1 MMQQSIAKYQK
12 MSYEYKQKYTKI
24 KDDLDGMHWIISE
37 KDTEIRVIT
46 KDKDAIQ
53 QKFLDQK
60 LTFM

>member
-1 MMQQSIAKYQK
+1 MAL
-12 MSYEYKQKYTKI
+12 EYKNKYKKI

-53 QKFLDQK
+53 
-60 LTFM
+60 